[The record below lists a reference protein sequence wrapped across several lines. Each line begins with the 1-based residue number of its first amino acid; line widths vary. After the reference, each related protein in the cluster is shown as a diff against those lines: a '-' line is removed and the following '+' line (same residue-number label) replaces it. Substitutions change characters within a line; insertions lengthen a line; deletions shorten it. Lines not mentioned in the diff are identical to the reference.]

1 MSTLFT
7 YNIIKTKSE
16 NGENMKEKKKRKKER
31 KITKKKGKIIG
42 ISIIIILLILI
53 LITILIT
60 LYTKEEVKRIKE
72 NYNQYIKIKKNTNIY
87 DRNNK
92 IIGKIYK
99 NTELELTKLNK
110 ITTKNKNFQV
120 KDSNYYIYYKDT
132 KKIKNISKDE
142 INKNYIVLNKNI
154 KTNKKITLYKN
165 NKKVI
170 TINNGINLPIQY
182 IDNDIYYVYY
192 LNKILEVKK
201 ADKIKEINYK
211 NTKENST
218 NNISILLYD
227 TINNTCTNNENCT
240 SIEAIKNQINKL
252 LENGYYTITIKEY
265 ENYIK
270 SNLNLK
276 DKAIL
281 ILTNNETDITKNI
294 SKELNVNIET
304 TSNNNFVKENE
315 KAVAST
321 YQIKSYSTIENILKM
336 ANGEKVIE
344 TPPKKQTNY
353 VQGVPV
359 LNYHFFY
366 DPTLN
371 EECYEGI
378 CLTTQKFREH
388 LEYLKNNNFKVLT
401 MNEFVKW
408 IYGEIDI
415 PEKSVLITIDDGA
428 KGTGAHNGNKLIPL
442 LEEYKMHA
450 TLFLIA
456 GWWDISNYQS
466 KYLEVQ
472 SHTYDMHKYGDCGK
486 GQLVCANYEEAK
498 IDLQKS
504 LDIIGNNTSFCYP
517 FYSYDNEA
525 IHAIKDLGFK
535 VAFAG
540 GNKNAT
546 RNSNKYLIPRYP
558 IHSNITMDRFKEIV
572 N

>member
-1 MSTLFT
+1 MVR
-7 YNIIKTKSE
+7 K
-16 NGENMKEKKKRKKER
+16 MKKKSKKEN
-31 KITKKKGKIIG
+31 KQKTTKKKGKIIG
-42 ISIIIILLILI
+42 VSIVVILLILI
-53 LITILIT
+53 IITTLLV
-60 LYTKEEVKRIKE
+60 LYTKKEIK
-72 NYNQYIKIKKNTNIY
+72 NIKTIYNQYITIKKDTNIY
-87 DRNNK
+87 DKNNK
-92 IIGKIYK
+92 VLGKIYK
-99 NTELELTKLNK
+99 NTELELVKLNK
-110 ITTKNKNFQV
+110 ITTKNKNFQI
-120 KDSNYYIYYKDT
+120 KDTNYYIYYKDI
-132 KKIKNISKDE
+132 KKIKNINNDKQ
-142 INKNYIVLNKNI
+142 NNNYIVLNKNI

-170 TINNGINLPIQY
+170 TLNNGINLPIQY
-182 IDNDIYYVYY
+182 ISNNNYYVYY
-192 LNKILEVKK
+192 FNKLLEVKK
-201 ADKIKEINYK
+201 SNKIKEINHE

-218 NNISILLYD
+218 NQISILLYD

-240 SIEAIKNQINKL
+240 TTETFKNQINKL
-252 LENGYYTITIKEY
+252 LENNYYTITNEEY
-265 ENYIK
+265 ENYLNN
-270 SNLNLK
+270 NLRLK

-281 ILTNNETDITKNI
+281 ILTNNESDTTKNI
-294 SKELNVNIET
+294 SKELNINIET
-304 TSNNNFVKENE
+304 PSKSDLVKTNE
-315 KAVAST
+315 KTVSNT

-336 ANGEKVIE
+336 ANGEKVVE
-344 TPPKKQTNY
+344 TPPKKQTNS

-366 DPTLN
+366 DPTLG

-388 LEYLKNNNFKVLT
+388 LEYLKNNNFKILT

-486 GQLVCANYEEAK
+486 GQLVCANYENAK
-498 IDLQKS
+498 QDLQKS

-525 IHAIKDLGFK
+525 IQAIKDLGFK

-540 GNKNAT
+540 GNRDAT

>member
-1 MSTLFT
+1 M
-7 YNIIKTKSE
+7 
-16 NGENMKEKKKRKKER
+16 KKKSKKEN
-31 KITKKKGKIIG
+31 KQKTTKKKGKIIG
-42 ISIIIILLILI
+42 VSIVVILLILI
-53 LITILIT
+53 IITTLLV
-60 LYTKEEVKRIKE
+60 LYTKKEIK
-72 NYNQYIKIKKNTNIY
+72 NIKTSYNQYIKIKKDTNIY
-87 DRNNK
+87 DKNNK
-92 IIGKIYK
+92 VLGKIYN
-99 NTELELTKLNK
+99 NTELELVKLNK
-110 ITTKNKNFQV
+110 ITTKNKNFQI
-120 KDSNYYIYYKDT
+120 KDTNYYIYYKDT
-132 KKIKNISKDE
+132 KKIKNINNDKQ
-142 INKNYIVLNKNI
+142 NNNYIVLNKNI
-154 KTNKKITLYKN
+154 KTNKKVTLYKN

-170 TINNGINLPIQY
+170 TLNNGINLPIQY
-182 IDNDIYYVYY
+182 ISNNNYYVYY
-192 LNKILEVKK
+192 FNKLLEVKK
-201 ADKIKEINYK
+201 SNKIKEINHE

-218 NNISILLYD
+218 NQISILLYD

-240 SIEAIKNQINKL
+240 TTETFKNQINKL
-252 LENGYYTITIKEY
+252 LENNYYTITNEEY
-265 ENYIK
+265 ENYLNN
-270 SNLNLK
+270 NLRLK

-281 ILTNNETDITKNI
+281 ILTNNESDTTKNI
-294 SKELNVNIET
+294 SKELNINIET
-304 TSNNNFVKENE
+304 PSKSDLVKTNE
-315 KAVAST
+315 KTVSNT

-336 ANGEKVIE
+336 ANGEKVVE

-366 DPTLN
+366 DPTLG

-388 LEYLKNNNFKVLT
+388 LEYLKNNNFKILT

-456 GWWDISNYQS
+456 GWWNISNYQS

-486 GQLVCANYEEAK
+486 GQLVCANYENAK
-498 IDLQKS
+498 QDLQKS

-525 IHAIKDLGFK
+525 IQAIKDLGFK

-540 GNKNAT
+540 GNRDAT

>member
-1 MSTLFT
+1 M
-7 YNIIKTKSE
+7 
-16 NGENMKEKKKRKKER
+16 KKKIKKEI
-31 KITKKKGKIIG
+31 KQKTTKKKGKIIG
-42 ISIIIILLILI
+42 VSIIVILLILI
-53 LITILIT
+53 IITTLLV
-60 LYTKEEVKRIKE
+60 LYTKKEIK
-72 NYNQYIKIKKNTNIY
+72 NIKTSYNQYIKIKKDTNIY
-87 DRNNK
+87 DKNNK
-92 IIGKIYK
+92 VLGKIYK
-99 NTELELTKLNK
+99 NTELELVKLNK
-110 ITTKNKNFQV
+110 ITTKNKNFQ
-120 KDSNYYIYYKDT
+120 IKDT
-132 KKIKNISKDE
+132 KKIKNINNDKQ
-142 INKNYIVLNKNI
+142 NNNYIVLNKNI
-154 KTNKKITLYKN
+154 KTSKKVTLYKN

-170 TINNGINLPIQY
+170 TLNNGINLPIQY
-182 IDNDIYYVYY
+182 ISNNNYYVYY
-192 LNKILEVKK
+192 LNKLLEVKK
-201 ADKIKEINYK
+201 SNKIKKINHE

-218 NNISILLYD
+218 NQISILLYD

-240 SIEAIKNQINKL
+240 TTETFKNQINKL
-252 LENGYYTITIKEY
+252 LENNYYTITNEEY
-265 ENYIK
+265 ENYLNN
-270 SNLNLK
+270 NLRLK

-281 ILTNNETDITKNI
+281 ILTNNESDTTKNI
-294 SKELNVNIET
+294 SKELNINIET
-304 TSNNNFVKENE
+304 PSKNDLVKTNE
-315 KAVAST
+315 KTISST

-336 ANGEKVIE
+336 ANGEKVVE

-366 DPTLN
+366 DPTLG

-486 GQLVCANYEEAK
+486 GQLVCANYESAK
-498 IDLQKS
+498 QDLQKS

-525 IHAIKDLGFK
+525 IQAIKDLGFK

-540 GNKNAT
+540 GNRDAT

>member
-1 MSTLFT
+1 M
-7 YNIIKTKSE
+7 
-16 NGENMKEKKKRKKER
+16 KKKNKKEN
-31 KITKKKGKIIG
+31 KKKTTKKKGKIIG
-42 ISIIIILLILI
+42 VSIVVILLILI
-53 LITILIT
+53 IITTLLV
-60 LYTKEEVKRIKE
+60 LYTKKEVKNIKT
-72 NYNQYIKIKKNTNIY
+72 NYNQYIKIKKDTNIY
-87 DRNNK
+87 DKNNK
-92 IIGKIYK
+92 VLGKIYK
-99 NTELELTKLNK
+99 NTELELVKLNK

-120 KDSNYYIYYKDT
+120 KDTNYYIYYKDT
-132 KKIKNISKDE
+132 KKIKNINKDKK
-142 INKNYIVLNKNI
+142 NNNYIVLNKNI
-154 KTNKKITLYKN
+154 KTNKKVTLYKN

-170 TINNGINLPIQY
+170 TLNDGINLPIQY
-182 IDNDIYYVYY
+182 ISNNTYYVYY
-192 LNKILEVKK
+192 LNKLLEVKK
-201 ADKIKEINYK
+201 SNKIKEINHE

-218 NNISILLYD
+218 NQISILLYD

-240 SIEAIKNQINKL
+240 TTETFKNQINKL
-252 LENGYYTITIKEY
+252 LENNYYTITNEEY
-265 ENYIK
+265 ENYLNN
-270 SNLNLK
+270 NLRLK
-276 DKAIL
+276 NKALL
-281 ILTNNETDITKNI
+281 ILTNNESDTTKNI
-294 SKELNVNIET
+294 SKELNINIET
-304 TSNNNFVKENE
+304 PSKSDLVKANE
-315 KAVAST
+315 KTVSNT

-336 ANGEKVIE
+336 ANGEKVVE

-366 DPTLN
+366 DPTLG

-486 GQLVCANYEEAK
+486 GQLVCANYENAK
-498 IDLQKS
+498 QDLQKS

-525 IHAIKDLGFK
+525 IQAIKDLGFK

-540 GNKNAT
+540 GNRDAT

>member
-1 MSTLFT
+1 M
-7 YNIIKTKSE
+7 
-16 NGENMKEKKKRKKER
+16 KKKNKKEN
-31 KITKKKGKIIG
+31 KKKTTKKKGKIIG
-42 ISIIIILLILI
+42 VSIVVILLILI
-53 LITILIT
+53 IITTLLV
-60 LYTKEEVKRIKE
+60 LYTKKEVKNIKTS
-72 NYNQYIKIKKNTNIY
+72 YNQYIKIKKDTNIY
-87 DRNNK
+87 DKNNK
-92 IIGKIYK
+92 VLGKIYK
-99 NTELELTKLNK
+99 NTELELVKLNK

-120 KDSNYYIYYKDT
+120 KDTNYYIYYKDT
-132 KKIKNISKDE
+132 KKIKNINKDKK
-142 INKNYIVLNKNI
+142 NNNYIVLNKNI
-154 KTNKKITLYKN
+154 KTNKKVTLYKN

-170 TINNGINLPIQY
+170 TLNNGINLPIQY
-182 IDNDIYYVYY
+182 ISNNTYYVYY
-192 LNKILEVKK
+192 LNKLLEIKK
-201 ADKIKEINYK
+201 SNKIKEINHE

-218 NNISILLYD
+218 NQISILLYD

-240 SIEAIKNQINKL
+240 TTETFKNQINKL
-252 LENGYYTITIKEY
+252 LENNYYTITNEEY
-265 ENYIK
+265 ENYLNN
-270 SNLNLK
+270 NLRLK
-276 DKAIL
+276 NKALL
-281 ILTNNETDITKNI
+281 ILTNNESDTTKNI
-294 SKELNVNIET
+294 SKELNINIET
-304 TSNNNFVKENE
+304 PSKSDLVKANE
-315 KAVAST
+315 KTVSNT

-336 ANGEKVIE
+336 ANGEKVVE

-366 DPTLN
+366 DPTLG

-486 GQLVCANYEEAK
+486 GQLVCANYENAK
-498 IDLQKS
+498 QDLQKS

-525 IHAIKDLGFK
+525 IQAIKDLGFK

-540 GNKNAT
+540 GNRDAT

>member
-1 MSTLFT
+1 M
-7 YNIIKTKSE
+7 
-16 NGENMKEKKKRKKER
+16 KKKSKKEN
-31 KITKKKGKIIG
+31 KQKTTKKKGKIIG
-42 ISIIIILLILI
+42 VSIVVILLILI
-53 LITILIT
+53 IITTLLV
-60 LYTKEEVKRIKE
+60 LYTKKEIK
-72 NYNQYIKIKKNTNIY
+72 NIKTSYNQYITIKKDTNIY
-87 DRNNK
+87 DKNNK
-92 IIGKIYK
+92 VLGKIYK
-99 NTELELTKLNK
+99 NTELELVKLNK
-110 ITTKNKNFQV
+110 ITTKNKNFQI
-120 KDSNYYIYYKDT
+120 KDTNYYIYYKDT
-132 KKIKNISKDE
+132 KKIKNINKDKK
-142 INKNYIVLNKNI
+142 NNNYIVLNKNI
-154 KTNKKITLYKN
+154 KTNKKVTLYKN

-170 TINNGINLPIQY
+170 TLNNGINLPIQY
-182 IDNDIYYVYY
+182 ISNNNYYVYY
-192 LNKILEVKK
+192 FNKLLEVKK
-201 ADKIKEINYK
+201 SNKIKEINHE

-218 NNISILLYD
+218 NQISILLYD

-240 SIEAIKNQINKL
+240 TTETFKNQINKL
-252 LENGYYTITIKEY
+252 LENNYYTITNEEY
-265 ENYIK
+265 ENYLNN
-270 SNLNLK
+270 NLRLK

-281 ILTNNETDITKNI
+281 ILTNNESDTTKNI
-294 SKELNVNIET
+294 SKELNINIET
-304 TSNNNFVKENE
+304 PSKSDLVKTNE
-315 KAVAST
+315 KTVSNT

-336 ANGEKVIE
+336 ANGEKVVE

-366 DPTLN
+366 DPTLG

-388 LEYLKNNNFKVLT
+388 LEYLKNNNFKILT

-486 GQLVCANYEEAK
+486 GQLVCANYESAK
-498 IDLQKS
+498 QDLQKS

-525 IHAIKDLGFK
+525 IQAIKDLGFK

-540 GNKNAT
+540 GNRDAT

>member
-1 MSTLFT
+1 M
-7 YNIIKTKSE
+7 
-16 NGENMKEKKKRKKER
+16 KKKSKKEN
-31 KITKKKGKIIG
+31 KQKTTKKKGKIIG
-42 ISIIIILLILI
+42 VSIVVILLILI
-53 LITILIT
+53 IITTLLV
-60 LYTKEEVKRIKE
+60 LYTKKEIK
-72 NYNQYIKIKKNTNIY
+72 NIKTSYNQYITIKKDTNIY
-87 DRNNK
+87 DKNNK
-92 IIGKIYK
+92 VLGKIYK
-99 NTELELTKLNK
+99 NTELELVKLNK
-110 ITTKNKNFQV
+110 ITTKNKNFQI
-120 KDSNYYIYYKDT
+120 KDTNYYIYYKDI
-132 KKIKNISKDE
+132 KKIKNINNDKQ
-142 INKNYIVLNKNI
+142 NNNYIVLNKNI

-170 TINNGINLPIQY
+170 TLNNGINLPIQY
-182 IDNDIYYVYY
+182 ISNNNYYVYY
-192 LNKILEVKK
+192 FNKLLEVKK
-201 ADKIKEINYK
+201 SNKIKEINHK

-218 NNISILLYD
+218 NQISILLYD

-240 SIEAIKNQINKL
+240 TTETFKNQINKL
-252 LENGYYTITIKEY
+252 LENNYYTITNEEY
-265 ENYIK
+265 ENYLNN
-270 SNLNLK
+270 NLRLK

-281 ILTNNETDITKNI
+281 ILTNNESDTTKNI
-294 SKELNVNIET
+294 SKELNINIET
-304 TSNNNFVKENE
+304 PSKSDLVKTNE
-315 KAVAST
+315 KTVSNT

-336 ANGEKVIE
+336 ANGEKVVE

-366 DPTLN
+366 DPTLG

-388 LEYLKNNNFKVLT
+388 LEYLKNNNFKILT

-486 GQLVCANYEEAK
+486 GQLVCANYESAK
-498 IDLQKS
+498 QDLQKS

-525 IHAIKDLGFK
+525 IQAIKDLGFK

-540 GNKNAT
+540 GNRDAT

>member
-1 MSTLFT
+1 M
-7 YNIIKTKSE
+7 
-16 NGENMKEKKKRKKER
+16 KKKNKKEN
-31 KITKKKGKIIG
+31 KKKTTKKKGKIIG
-42 ISIIIILLILI
+42 VSIVVILLILI
-53 LITILIT
+53 IITTLLV
-60 LYTKEEVKRIKE
+60 LYTKKEVKNIKTS
-72 NYNQYIKIKKNTNIY
+72 YNQYIKIKKDTNIY
-87 DRNNK
+87 DKNNK
-92 IIGKIYK
+92 VLGKIYK
-99 NTELELTKLNK
+99 NTELELVKLNK

-120 KDSNYYIYYKDT
+120 KDTNYYIYYKDT
-132 KKIKNISKDE
+132 KKRKNINKDKQ
-142 INKNYIVLNKNI
+142 NNNYIVLNKNI
-154 KTNKKITLYKN
+154 KTNKKVTLYKN

-170 TINNGINLPIQY
+170 TLNDGINLPIQY
-182 IDNDIYYVYY
+182 VSNNTYYVYY
-192 LNKILEVKK
+192 LNKLLEVKK
-201 ADKIKEINYK
+201 SNKIKEINHE

-218 NNISILLYD
+218 NQISILLYD

-240 SIEAIKNQINKL
+240 TTETFKNQINKL
-252 LENGYYTITIKEY
+252 LENNYYTITNEEY
-265 ENYIK
+265 ENYLNN
-270 SNLNLK
+270 NLRLK
-276 DKAIL
+276 NKALL
-281 ILTNNETDITKNI
+281 ILTNNESDTTKNI
-294 SKELNVNIET
+294 SKELNINIET
-304 TSNNNFVKENE
+304 PSKSDLVKTNE
-315 KAVAST
+315 KTVSNT

-336 ANGEKVIE
+336 ANGEKVVE

-366 DPTLN
+366 DPTLG

-486 GQLVCANYEEAK
+486 GQLVCANYENAK
-498 IDLQKS
+498 QDLQKS

-525 IHAIKDLGFK
+525 IQAIKDLGFK

-540 GNKNAT
+540 GNRDAT

>member
-1 MSTLFT
+1 M
-7 YNIIKTKSE
+7 
-16 NGENMKEKKKRKKER
+16 KKKSKKEN
-31 KITKKKGKIIG
+31 KQKTTKKKGKIIG
-42 ISIIIILLILI
+42 VSIIVILLILI
-53 LITILIT
+53 IITTLLV
-60 LYTKEEVKRIKE
+60 LYTKKEIK
-72 NYNQYIKIKKNTNIY
+72 NIKTSYNQYIKIKKDTNIY
-87 DRNNK
+87 DKNNK
-92 IIGKIYK
+92 VLGKIYK
-99 NTELELTKLNK
+99 NTELELVKLNK

-120 KDSNYYIYYKDT
+120 KDTNYYIYYKDT
-132 KKIKNISKDE
+132 KKIKNINKDKK
-142 INKNYIVLNKNI
+142 NNNYIVLNKNI
-154 KTNKKITLYKN
+154 KTNKKVTLYKN

-170 TINNGINLPIQY
+170 TLNNGINLPIQY
-182 IDNDIYYVYY
+182 ISNNNYYVYY
-192 LNKILEVKK
+192 LNKLLEVKK
-201 ADKIKEINYK
+201 SNKIKEINHE
-211 NTKENST
+211 NIKENST
-218 NNISILLYD
+218 NQISILLYD

-240 SIEAIKNQINKL
+240 TTETFKNQINKL
-252 LENGYYTITIKEY
+252 LENNYYTITSEEY
-265 ENYIK
+265 ENYLNN
-270 SNLNLK
+270 NLRLK

-281 ILTNNETDITKNI
+281 ILTNNESDTTKNI
-294 SKELNVNIET
+294 SKELNINIET
-304 TSNNNFVKENE
+304 PSKNDLVKTNE
-315 KAVAST
+315 KTVSNT

-336 ANGEKVIE
+336 ANGEKIVE

-366 DPTLN
+366 DPTLG

-388 LEYLKNNNFKVLT
+388 LEYLKNNNFKILT

-486 GQLVCANYEEAK
+486 GQLVCANYENAK
-498 IDLQKS
+498 QDLQKS

-525 IHAIKDLGFK
+525 IQAIKDLGFK

-540 GNKNAT
+540 GNRDAT

>member
-1 MSTLFT
+1 M
-7 YNIIKTKSE
+7 
-16 NGENMKEKKKRKKER
+16 KKKIKKEI
-31 KITKKKGKIIG
+31 KQKTTKKKEKIIG
-42 ISIIIILLILI
+42 VSIIVILLILI
-53 LITILIT
+53 IITTLLV
-60 LYTKEEVKRIKE
+60 LYTKKEIK
-72 NYNQYIKIKKNTNIY
+72 NIKTSYNQYITIKKDTNIY
-87 DRNNK
+87 DKNNK
-92 IIGKIYK
+92 VLGKIYK
-99 NTELELTKLNK
+99 NTELELVKLNK
-110 ITTKNKNFQV
+110 ITTKNKNFQI
-120 KDSNYYIYYKDT
+120 KDTNYYIYYKDI
-132 KKIKNISKDE
+132 KKIKNINNDKQ
-142 INKNYIVLNKNI
+142 NNNYIVLNKNI

-170 TINNGINLPIQY
+170 TLNNGINLPIQY
-182 IDNDIYYVYY
+182 ISNNNYYVYY
-192 LNKILEVKK
+192 FNKLLEVKK
-201 ADKIKEINYK
+201 SNKIKEINHE

-218 NNISILLYD
+218 NQISILLYD

-240 SIEAIKNQINKL
+240 TTETFKNQINKL
-252 LENGYYTITIKEY
+252 LENNYYTITNEEY
-265 ENYIK
+265 ENYLNN
-270 SNLNLK
+270 NLRLK

-281 ILTNNETDITKNI
+281 ILTNNESDTTKNI
-294 SKELNVNIET
+294 SKELNINIET
-304 TSNNNFVKENE
+304 PSKNDLVKTNE
-315 KAVAST
+315 KTVSNT

-336 ANGEKVIE
+336 ANGEKVVE

-366 DPTLN
+366 DPTLG

-388 LEYLKNNNFKVLT
+388 LEYLKNNNFKILT

-486 GQLVCANYEEAK
+486 GQLVCANYENAK
-498 IDLQKS
+498 QDLQKS

-525 IHAIKDLGFK
+525 IQAIKDLGFK

-540 GNKNAT
+540 GNRDAT

>member
-1 MSTLFT
+1 M
-7 YNIIKTKSE
+7 
-16 NGENMKEKKKRKKER
+16 KKKNKKEN
-31 KITKKKGKIIG
+31 KKKTTKKKGKIIG
-42 ISIIIILLILI
+42 VSIVVILLILI
-53 LITILIT
+53 IITTLLV
-60 LYTKEEVKRIKE
+60 LYTKKEVKNIKTS
-72 NYNQYIKIKKNTNIY
+72 YNQYIKIKKDTNIY
-87 DRNNK
+87 DKNNK
-92 IIGKIYK
+92 VLGKIYK
-99 NTELELTKLNK
+99 NTELELVKLNK

-120 KDSNYYIYYKDT
+120 KDTNYYIYYKDT
-132 KKIKNISKDE
+132 KKIKNINKDKK
-142 INKNYIVLNKNI
+142 NNNYIVLNKNI
-154 KTNKKITLYKN
+154 KTNKKVTLYKN

-170 TINNGINLPIQY
+170 TLNDGINLPIQY
-182 IDNDIYYVYY
+182 VSNNTYYVYY
-192 LNKILEVKK
+192 LNKLLEVKK
-201 ADKIKEINYK
+201 SNKIKEINHE

-218 NNISILLYD
+218 NQISILLYD

-240 SIEAIKNQINKL
+240 TTETFKNQINKL
-252 LENGYYTITIKEY
+252 LENNYYTITNEEY
-265 ENYIK
+265 ENYLNN
-270 SNLNLK
+270 NLRLK
-276 DKAIL
+276 NKALL
-281 ILTNNETDITKNI
+281 ILTNNESDTTKNI
-294 SKELNVNIET
+294 SKELNINIET
-304 TSNNNFVKENE
+304 PSKSDLVKANE
-315 KAVAST
+315 KTVSNT

-336 ANGEKVIE
+336 ANGEKVVE

-366 DPTLN
+366 DPTLG

-486 GQLVCANYEEAK
+486 GQLVCANYENAK
-498 IDLQKS
+498 QDLQKS

-525 IHAIKDLGFK
+525 IQAIKDLGFK

-540 GNKNAT
+540 GNRDAT

>member
-1 MSTLFT
+1 M
-7 YNIIKTKSE
+7 
-16 NGENMKEKKKRKKER
+16 KKKIKKEI
-31 KITKKKGKIIG
+31 KQKTTKKKEKIIG
-42 ISIIIILLILI
+42 VSIIVILLILI
-53 LITILIT
+53 IITTLLV
-60 LYTKEEVKRIKE
+60 LYTKKEIK
-72 NYNQYIKIKKNTNIY
+72 NIKTSYNQYITIKKDTNIY
-87 DRNNK
+87 DKNNK
-92 IIGKIYK
+92 VLGKIYN
-99 NTELELTKLNK
+99 NTELELVKLNK

-120 KDSNYYIYYKDT
+120 KDTNYYIYYKDT
-132 KKIKNISKDE
+132 KKIKNINKDKK
-142 INKNYIVLNKNI
+142 NNNYIVLNKNI
-154 KTNKKITLYKN
+154 KTNKKVTLYKN

-170 TINNGINLPIQY
+170 TLNNGINLPIQY
-182 IDNDIYYVYY
+182 ISNNNYYVYY
-192 LNKILEVKK
+192 FNKLLEVKK
-201 ADKIKEINYK
+201 SNKIKEINHE

-218 NNISILLYD
+218 NQISILLYD

-240 SIEAIKNQINKL
+240 TTETFKNQINKL
-252 LENGYYTITIKEY
+252 LENNYYTITNEEY
-265 ENYIK
+265 ENYLNN
-270 SNLNLK
+270 NLRLK

-281 ILTNNETDITKNI
+281 ILTNNESDTTKNI
-294 SKELNVNIET
+294 SKELNINIET
-304 TSNNNFVKENE
+304 PSKNDLVKTNE
-315 KAVAST
+315 KTVSNT

-336 ANGEKVIE
+336 ANGEKVVE

-366 DPTLN
+366 DPTLG

-486 GQLVCANYEEAK
+486 GQLVCANYENAK
-498 IDLQKS
+498 QDLQKS

-525 IHAIKDLGFK
+525 IQAIKDLGFK

-540 GNKNAT
+540 GNRDAT

>member
-1 MSTLFT
+1 M
-7 YNIIKTKSE
+7 
-16 NGENMKEKKKRKKER
+16 KKKNKKEN
-31 KITKKKGKIIG
+31 KKKTTKKKGKIIG
-42 ISIIIILLILI
+42 VSIVVILLILI
-53 LITILIT
+53 IITTLLV
-60 LYTKEEVKRIKE
+60 LYTKKEVKNIKTS
-72 NYNQYIKIKKNTNIY
+72 YNQYITIKKDTNIY
-87 DRNNK
+87 DKNNK
-92 IIGKIYK
+92 VLGKIYK
-99 NTELELTKLNK
+99 NTELELVKLNK
-110 ITTKNKNFQV
+110 ITTKNKNFQI
-120 KDSNYYIYYKDT
+120 KDTNYYIYYKDT
-132 KKIKNISKDE
+132 KKIKNINKDKQ
-142 INKNYIVLNKNI
+142 NNNYIVLNKNI
-154 KTNKKITLYKN
+154 KTNKKVTLYKN
-165 NKKVI
+165 NKKII
-170 TINNGINLPIQY
+170 TLNNGINLPIQY
-182 IDNDIYYVYY
+182 ISNNTYYIYY
-192 LNKILEVKK
+192 LNKLLEIKK
-201 ADKIKEINYK
+201 SNKIKEINHE

-218 NNISILLYD
+218 NQISILLYD

-240 SIEAIKNQINKL
+240 TTETFKNQINKL
-252 LENGYYTITIKEY
+252 LENNYYTITNEEY
-265 ENYIK
+265 ENYLNN
-270 SNLNLK
+270 NLRLK
-276 DKAIL
+276 NKALL
-281 ILTNNETDITKNI
+281 ILTNNESDTTKNI
-294 SKELNVNIET
+294 SKELNINIET
-304 TSNNNFVKENE
+304 PSKSDLVKTNE
-315 KAVAST
+315 KTVSNT

-336 ANGEKVIE
+336 ANGEKVVE

-366 DPTLN
+366 DPTLG

-486 GQLVCANYEEAK
+486 GQLVCANYENAK
-498 IDLQKS
+498 QDLQKS

-525 IHAIKDLGFK
+525 IQAIKDLGFK

-540 GNKNAT
+540 GNRDAT

>member
-1 MSTLFT
+1 M
-7 YNIIKTKSE
+7 
-16 NGENMKEKKKRKKER
+16 KKKNKKEN
-31 KITKKKGKIIG
+31 KKKTTKKKGKIIG
-42 ISIIIILLILI
+42 VSIVVILLILI
-53 LITILIT
+53 IITTLLV
-60 LYTKEEVKRIKE
+60 LYTKKEVKNIKTS
-72 NYNQYIKIKKNTNIY
+72 YNQYIKIKKDTNIY
-87 DRNNK
+87 DKNNK
-92 IIGKIYK
+92 VLGKIYK
-99 NTELELTKLNK
+99 NTELELVKLNK

-120 KDSNYYIYYKDT
+120 KDTNYYIYYKDT
-132 KKIKNISKDE
+132 KKIKNINKDKQ
-142 INKNYIVLNKNI
+142 NNNYIVLNKNI
-154 KTNKKITLYKN
+154 KTNKKVTLYKN

-170 TINNGINLPIQY
+170 TLNNGINLPIQY
-182 IDNDIYYVYY
+182 ISNNTYYIYY
-192 LNKILEVKK
+192 LNKLLEIKK
-201 ADKIKEINYK
+201 SNKIKEINHE

-218 NNISILLYD
+218 NQISILLYD

-240 SIEAIKNQINKL
+240 TTETFKNQINKL
-252 LENGYYTITIKEY
+252 LENNYYTITNEEY
-265 ENYIK
+265 ENYLNN
-270 SNLNLK
+270 NLRLK
-276 DKAIL
+276 NKALL
-281 ILTNNETDITKNI
+281 ILTNNESDTTKNI
-294 SKELNVNIET
+294 SKELNINIET
-304 TSNNNFVKENE
+304 PSKSDLVKTNE
-315 KAVAST
+315 KTVSNT

-336 ANGEKVIE
+336 ANGEKVVE

-366 DPTLN
+366 DPTLG

-388 LEYLKNNNFKVLT
+388 LEYLKNNDFKVLT

-486 GQLVCANYEEAK
+486 GQLVCANYENAK
-498 IDLQKS
+498 QDLQKS

-525 IHAIKDLGFK
+525 IQAIKDLGFK

-540 GNKNAT
+540 GNRDAT

>member
-1 MSTLFT
+1 M
-7 YNIIKTKSE
+7 
-16 NGENMKEKKKRKKER
+16 EKKSKKEN
-31 KITKKKGKIIG
+31 KQKTTKKKGKIIG
-42 ISIIIILLILI
+42 VSIVVVLLILI
-53 LITILIT
+53 IITTLLV
-60 LYTKEEVKRIKE
+60 LYTKKEVKNIKTS
-72 NYNQYIKIKKNTNIY
+72 YNQYIKIKKDTNIY
-87 DRNNK
+87 DKNNK
-92 IIGKIYK
+92 VLGKIYK
-99 NTELELTKLNK
+99 NTELEIVKLNK

-120 KDSNYYIYYKDT
+120 KDTNYYIYYKDT
-132 KKIKNISKDE
+132 KKIKNINKDK
-142 INKNYIVLNKNI
+142 NNNNYIVLNKNI
-154 KTNKKITLYKN
+154 KTNKKVTLYKN

-170 TINNGINLPIQY
+170 TLNNGINLPIQY
-182 IDNDIYYVYY
+182 ISNNTYYIYY
-192 LNKILEVKK
+192 LNKLLEIKK
-201 ADKIKEINYK
+201 SNNIKEIDHE

-218 NNISILLYD
+218 NQISILLYD
-227 TINNTCTNNENCT
+227 TINNTCTNNESCT
-240 SIEAIKNQINKL
+240 TTETFKNQINKL
-252 LENGYYTITIKEY
+252 LENNYYTITNEEY
-265 ENYIK
+265 ENYLNN
-270 SNLNLK
+270 NLRLK
-276 DKAIL
+276 NKALL
-281 ILTNNETDITKNI
+281 ILTNNETEIVQNI
-294 SKELNVNIET
+294 AKELNINIET
-304 TSNNNFVKENE
+304 PSKSDLVKTNE
-315 KAVAST
+315 KTVSNT

-336 ANGEKVIE
+336 ANGEKVVE

-366 DPTLN
+366 DPTLG

-415 PEKSVLITIDDGA
+415 PEKSVLITVDDGA

-486 GQLVCANYEEAK
+486 GQLVCANYESAK
-498 IDLQKS
+498 QDLQKS

-525 IHAIKDLGFK
+525 IQAIKDLGFK

-540 GNKNAT
+540 GNRDAT

>member
-1 MSTLFT
+1 M
-7 YNIIKTKSE
+7 
-16 NGENMKEKKKRKKER
+16 KKKSKKVN
-31 KITKKKGKIIG
+31 KQKTTKKKGKIIG
-42 ISIIIILLILI
+42 VSIVVILLILI
-53 LITILIT
+53 IITTLLV
-60 LYTKEEVKRIKE
+60 LYTKKEVKNIKTS
-72 NYNQYIKIKKNTNIY
+72 YNQYITIKKGTNIY
-87 DRNNK
+87 DKNNK
-92 IIGKIYK
+92 VLGKIYK
-99 NTELELTKLNK
+99 NTELELVKLNK

-120 KDSNYYIYYKDT
+120 KDTNYYIYYKDT
-132 KKIKNISKDE
+132 KKIKNMNKDKQ
-142 INKNYIVLNKNI
+142 NNNYIVLNKNI
-154 KTNKKITLYKN
+154 KTNKKVTLYKN

-170 TINNGINLPIQY
+170 TLNNGINLPIQY
-182 IDNDIYYVYY
+182 ISNHTYYVYY
-192 LNKILEVKK
+192 LNKLLEVKK
-201 ADKIKEINYK
+201 SNKIKEINHE

-218 NNISILLYD
+218 NQISILLYD

-240 SIEAIKNQINKL
+240 TTETFKNQINKL
-252 LENGYYTITIKEY
+252 LENNYYTITNEEY
-265 ENYIK
+265 ENYLNN
-270 SNLNLK
+270 NLRLK
-276 DKAIL
+276 NKALL
-281 ILTNNETDITKNI
+281 ILTNNESDTTKNI
-294 SKELNVNIET
+294 SKELNINIET
-304 TSNNNFVKENE
+304 PSKSDLVKTNE
-315 KAVAST
+315 KTVSNT

-336 ANGEKVIE
+336 ANGEKVVE

-366 DPTLN
+366 DPTLG

-486 GQLVCANYEEAK
+486 GQLVCANYENAK
-498 IDLQKS
+498 QDLQKS

-525 IHAIKDLGFK
+525 IQAIKDLGFK

-540 GNKNAT
+540 GNRDAT

>member
-1 MSTLFT
+1 M
-7 YNIIKTKSE
+7 
-16 NGENMKEKKKRKKER
+16 KKKNKKEN
-31 KITKKKGKIIG
+31 KKKTTKKKGKIIG
-42 ISIIIILLILI
+42 VSIIVILLILI
-53 LITILIT
+53 IITTLLV
-60 LYTKEEVKRIKE
+60 LYTKKEVKNIKTS
-72 NYNQYIKIKKNTNIY
+72 YNQYIKIKKDTNIY
-87 DRNNK
+87 DKNNK
-92 IIGKIYK
+92 VLGKIYK
-99 NTELELTKLNK
+99 NTELELVKLNK

-120 KDSNYYIYYKDT
+120 KDTNYYIYYKDT
-132 KKIKNISKDE
+132 KKIKNINKDKQ
-142 INKNYIVLNKNI
+142 NNNYIILNKNI
-154 KTNKKITLYKN
+154 KTNKKVTLYKN

-170 TINNGINLPIQY
+170 TLNNGINLPIQY
-182 IDNDIYYVYY
+182 ISNNTYYVYY
-192 LNKILEVKK
+192 LNKLLEIKK
-201 ADKIKEINYK
+201 SNKIKEINHE

-218 NNISILLYD
+218 NQISILLYD

-240 SIEAIKNQINKL
+240 TTETFKNQINKL
-252 LENGYYTITIKEY
+252 LENNYYTITNEEY
-265 ENYIK
+265 ENYLNN
-270 SNLNLK
+270 NLRLK
-276 DKAIL
+276 NKALL
-281 ILTNNETDITKNI
+281 ILTNNESDTTKNI
-294 SKELNVNIET
+294 SKELNINIET
-304 TSNNNFVKENE
+304 PSKSDLVKTNE
-315 KAVAST
+315 KTVSNT

-336 ANGEKVIE
+336 ANGEKVVE

-366 DPTLN
+366 DPTLG

-401 MNEFVKW
+401 MNEFIKW

-486 GQLVCANYEEAK
+486 GQLVCANYENAK
-498 IDLQKS
+498 QDLQKS

-525 IHAIKDLGFK
+525 IQAIKDLGFK

-540 GNKNAT
+540 GNRDAT

>member
-1 MSTLFT
+1 M
-7 YNIIKTKSE
+7 
-16 NGENMKEKKKRKKER
+16 KKKSKKEN
-31 KITKKKGKIIG
+31 KQKTTKKKGKIIG
-42 ISIIIILLILI
+42 VSIVVILLILI
-53 LITILIT
+53 IITTLLV
-60 LYTKEEVKRIKE
+60 LYTKKEIK
-72 NYNQYIKIKKNTNIY
+72 NIKTSYNQYITIKKDTNIY
-87 DRNNK
+87 DKNNK
-92 IIGKIYK
+92 VLGKIYK
-99 NTELELTKLNK
+99 NTELELVKLNK
-110 ITTKNKNFQV
+110 ITTKNKNFQI
-120 KDSNYYIYYKDT
+120 KDTNYYIYYKDI
-132 KKIKNISKDE
+132 KKIKNINNDKQ
-142 INKNYIVLNKNI
+142 NNNYIVLNKNI

-170 TINNGINLPIQY
+170 TLNNGINLPIQY
-182 IDNDIYYVYY
+182 ISNNNYYVYY
-192 LNKILEVKK
+192 FNKLLEVKK
-201 ADKIKEINYK
+201 SNKIKEINHE

-218 NNISILLYD
+218 NQISILLYD

-240 SIEAIKNQINKL
+240 TTETFKNQINKL
-252 LENGYYTITIKEY
+252 LENNYYTITNEEY
-265 ENYIK
+265 ENYLNN
-270 SNLNLK
+270 NLRLK

-281 ILTNNETDITKNI
+281 ILTNNESDTTKNI
-294 SKELNVNIET
+294 SKELNINIET
-304 TSNNNFVKENE
+304 PSKSDLVKTNE
-315 KAVAST
+315 KTVSNT

-336 ANGEKVIE
+336 ANGEKVVE

-366 DPTLN
+366 DPTLG

-388 LEYLKNNNFKVLT
+388 LEYLKNNNFKILT

-486 GQLVCANYEEAK
+486 GQLVCANYESAK
-498 IDLQKS
+498 QDLQKS

-525 IHAIKDLGFK
+525 IQAIKDLGFK

-540 GNKNAT
+540 GNRDAT

>member
-1 MSTLFT
+1 M
-7 YNIIKTKSE
+7 
-16 NGENMKEKKKRKKER
+16 KKKKKKEN
-31 KITKKKGKIIG
+31 KQKVNKKKGKIIG
-42 ISIIIILLILI
+42 VSIVVILLILI
-53 LITILIT
+53 IITTLLV
-60 LYTKEEVKRIKE
+60 LYTKKEVKNIKTS
-72 NYNQYIKIKKNTNIY
+72 YNQYIKIKKDTNIY
-87 DRNNK
+87 DKNNK
-92 IIGKIYK
+92 VLGKIYK
-99 NTELELTKLNK
+99 NTELELVKLNK

-120 KDSNYYIYYKDT
+120 KDTNYYIYYKDT
-132 KKIKNISKDE
+132 KKIKNMNKDKQ
-142 INKNYIVLNKNI
+142 NNNYIVLNKNI
-154 KTNKKITLYKN
+154 KTNKKVTLYKN

-170 TINNGINLPIQY
+170 TLNNGINLPIQY
-182 IDNDIYYVYY
+182 ISNNTYYVYY
-192 LNKILEVKK
+192 LNKLLEVKK
-201 ADKIKEINYK
+201 SNKIKEINHE

-218 NNISILLYD
+218 NQISILLYD

-240 SIEAIKNQINKL
+240 TTETFKNQINKL
-252 LENGYYTITIKEY
+252 LENNYYTITNEEY
-265 ENYIK
+265 ENYLNN
-270 SNLNLK
+270 NLRLK
-276 DKAIL
+276 NKALL
-281 ILTNNETDITKNI
+281 ILTNNESDTTKNI
-294 SKELNVNIET
+294 SKELNINIET
-304 TSNNNFVKENE
+304 PSKSDLVKTNE
-315 KAVAST
+315 KTVSNT

-336 ANGEKVIE
+336 ANGEKVVE

-366 DPTLN
+366 DPTLG

-486 GQLVCANYEEAK
+486 GQLVCANYENAK
-498 IDLQKS
+498 QDLQKS

-525 IHAIKDLGFK
+525 IQAIKDLGFK

-540 GNKNAT
+540 GNRDAT

>member
-1 MSTLFT
+1 M
-7 YNIIKTKSE
+7 
-16 NGENMKEKKKRKKER
+16 KKKIKKEI
-31 KITKKKGKIIG
+31 KQKTTKKKGKIIG
-42 ISIIIILLILI
+42 VSIVVILLILI
-53 LITILIT
+53 IITTLLV
-60 LYTKEEVKRIKE
+60 LYTKKEVKNIKTS
-72 NYNQYIKIKKNTNIY
+72 YNQYIKIKKDTNIY
-87 DRNNK
+87 DKNNK
-92 IIGKIYK
+92 VLGKIYK
-99 NTELELTKLNK
+99 NTELELVKLNK
-110 ITTKNKNFQV
+110 ITTKNKNFQI
-120 KDSNYYIYYKDT
+120 KDTNYYIYYKDT
-132 KKIKNISKDE
+132 KKIKNINNDKQ
-142 INKNYIVLNKNI
+142 NNNYIVLNKNI
-154 KTNKKITLYKN
+154 KTSKKVTLYKN

-170 TINNGINLPIQY
+170 TLNNGINLPIQY
-182 IDNDIYYVYY
+182 ISNNNYYVYY
-192 LNKILEVKK
+192 LNKLLEVKK
-201 ADKIKEINYK
+201 SNKIKKINHE

-218 NNISILLYD
+218 NQISILLYD

-240 SIEAIKNQINKL
+240 TTETFKNQINKL
-252 LENGYYTITIKEY
+252 LENNYYTITNEEY
-265 ENYIK
+265 ENYLNN
-270 SNLNLK
+270 NLRLK

-281 ILTNNETDITKNI
+281 ILTNNESDTTKNI
-294 SKELNVNIET
+294 SKELNINIET
-304 TSNNNFVKENE
+304 PSKNDLVKTNE
-315 KAVAST
+315 KTISST

-336 ANGEKVIE
+336 ANGEKVVE

-366 DPTLN
+366 DPTLG

-486 GQLVCANYEEAK
+486 GQLVCANYESAK
-498 IDLQKS
+498 QDLQKS

-525 IHAIKDLGFK
+525 IQAIKDLGFK

-540 GNKNAT
+540 GNRDAT
-546 RNSNKYLIPRYP
+546 RNSNKYLISRYP

>member
-1 MSTLFT
+1 M
-7 YNIIKTKSE
+7 
-16 NGENMKEKKKRKKER
+16 EKKNKKEN
-31 KITKKKGKIIG
+31 KKKTTKKKGKIIG
-42 ISIIIILLILI
+42 VSIVVILLILI
-53 LITILIT
+53 IITTLLV
-60 LYTKEEVKRIKE
+60 LYTKKEVKNIKTS
-72 NYNQYIKIKKNTNIY
+72 YNQYIKIKKDTNIY
-87 DRNNK
+87 DKNNK
-92 IIGKIYK
+92 VLGKIYK
-99 NTELELTKLNK
+99 NTELELVKLNK

-120 KDSNYYIYYKDT
+120 KDTNYYIYYKDT
-132 KKIKNISKDE
+132 KKIKNINKDKQ
-142 INKNYIVLNKNI
+142 NNNYIVLNKNI
-154 KTNKKITLYKN
+154 KTNKKVTLYKN
-165 NKKVI
+165 NQKVI
-170 TINNGINLPIQY
+170 TLNNGINLPIQY
-182 IDNDIYYVYY
+182 ISNNTYYVYY
-192 LNKILEVKK
+192 LNKLLEVKK
-201 ADKIKEINYK
+201 SNKIKEINHE

-218 NNISILLYD
+218 NQISILLYD

-240 SIEAIKNQINKL
+240 TTETFKNQINKL
-252 LENGYYTITIKEY
+252 LENNYYTITNEEY
-265 ENYIK
+265 ENYLNN
-270 SNLNLK
+270 NLRLK
-276 DKAIL
+276 NKALL
-281 ILTNNETDITKNI
+281 ILTNNESDTTKNI
-294 SKELNVNIET
+294 SKELNINIET
-304 TSNNNFVKENE
+304 PSKSDLVKTNE
-315 KAVAST
+315 KTVSNT

-336 ANGEKVIE
+336 ANGEKVVE

-366 DPTLN
+366 DPTLG

-486 GQLVCANYEEAK
+486 GQLVCANYENAK
-498 IDLQKS
+498 QDLQKS

-525 IHAIKDLGFK
+525 IQAIKDLGFK

-540 GNKNAT
+540 GNRDAT

>member
-1 MSTLFT
+1 M
-7 YNIIKTKSE
+7 
-16 NGENMKEKKKRKKER
+16 EKKNKKENKK

-42 ISIIIILLILI
+42 VSIVVILLILI
-53 LITILIT
+53 IITTLLV
-60 LYTKEEVKRIKE
+60 LYTKKEVKNIKTS
-72 NYNQYIKIKKNTNIY
+72 YNQYIKIKKDTNIY
-87 DRNNK
+87 DKNNK
-92 IIGKIYK
+92 VLGKIYK
-99 NTELELTKLNK
+99 NTELELVKLNK

-120 KDSNYYIYYKDT
+120 KDTNYYIYYKDT
-132 KKIKNISKDE
+132 KKIKNINKDKK
-142 INKNYIVLNKNI
+142 NNNYIVLNKNI
-154 KTNKKITLYKN
+154 KTNKKVTLYKN

-170 TINNGINLPIQY
+170 TLNNGINLPIQY
-182 IDNDIYYVYY
+182 ISNNTYYVYY
-192 LNKILEVKK
+192 LNKLLEVKK
-201 ADKIKEINYK
+201 SNKIKEINHE

-218 NNISILLYD
+218 NQISILLYD

-240 SIEAIKNQINKL
+240 TTETFKNQINKL
-252 LENGYYTITIKEY
+252 LENNYYTITNEEY
-265 ENYIK
+265 ENYLNN
-270 SNLNLK
+270 NLRLK
-276 DKAIL
+276 NKALL
-281 ILTNNETDITKNI
+281 ILTNNESDTTKNI
-294 SKELNVNIET
+294 SKELNINIET
-304 TSNNNFVKENE
+304 PNKSDLVKANE
-315 KAVAST
+315 KTVSNT

-336 ANGEKVIE
+336 ANGEKVVE

-366 DPTLN
+366 DPTLG

-486 GQLVCANYEEAK
+486 GQLVCANYENAK
-498 IDLQKS
+498 QDLQKS

-525 IHAIKDLGFK
+525 IQAIKDLGFK

-540 GNKNAT
+540 GNRDAT

>member
-1 MSTLFT
+1 M
-7 YNIIKTKSE
+7 
-16 NGENMKEKKKRKKER
+16 KKKNKKEN
-31 KITKKKGKIIG
+31 KKKTTKKKGKIIG
-42 ISIIIILLILI
+42 VSIVVILLILI
-53 LITILIT
+53 IITTLLV
-60 LYTKEEVKRIKE
+60 LYTKKEVKNIKTS
-72 NYNQYIKIKKNTNIY
+72 YNQYIKIKKDTNIY
-87 DRNNK
+87 DKNNK
-92 IIGKIYK
+92 VLGKIYK
-99 NTELELTKLNK
+99 NTELELVKLNK

-120 KDSNYYIYYKDT
+120 KDTNYYIYYKAT
-132 KKIKNISKDE
+132 KKIKNINKDKQ
-142 INKNYIVLNKNI
+142 NNNYIVLNKNI
-154 KTNKKITLYKN
+154 KTNKKVTLYKN

-170 TINNGINLPIQY
+170 TLNNGINLPIQY
-182 IDNDIYYVYY
+182 ISNNTYYVYY
-192 LNKILEVKK
+192 LNKLLEVKK
-201 ADKIKEINYK
+201 SNKIKEINHE

-218 NNISILLYD
+218 NQISILLYD

-240 SIEAIKNQINKL
+240 TTETFKNQINKL
-252 LENGYYTITIKEY
+252 LENNYYTITNEEY
-265 ENYIK
+265 ENYLNN
-270 SNLNLK
+270 NLRLK
-276 DKAIL
+276 NKALL
-281 ILTNNETDITKNI
+281 ILTNNESDTTKNI
-294 SKELNVNIET
+294 SKELNINIET
-304 TSNNNFVKENE
+304 PSKSDLVKANE
-315 KAVAST
+315 KTVSNT

-336 ANGEKVIE
+336 ANGEKVVE

-366 DPTLN
+366 DPTLG

-486 GQLVCANYEEAK
+486 GQLVCANYENAK
-498 IDLQKS
+498 QDLQKS

-525 IHAIKDLGFK
+525 IQAIKDLGFK

-540 GNKNAT
+540 GNRDAT

>member
-1 MSTLFT
+1 M
-7 YNIIKTKSE
+7 
-16 NGENMKEKKKRKKER
+16 KKKSKKEN
-31 KITKKKGKIIG
+31 KQKTTKKKGKIIG
-42 ISIIIILLILI
+42 VSIVVILLILI
-53 LITILIT
+53 IITTLLV
-60 LYTKEEVKRIKE
+60 LYTKKEIK
-72 NYNQYIKIKKNTNIY
+72 NIKTSYNQYIKIKKDTNIY
-87 DRNNK
+87 DKNNK
-92 IIGKIYK
+92 VLGKIYN
-99 NTELELTKLNK
+99 NTELELVKLNK
-110 ITTKNKNFQV
+110 ITTKNKNFQI
-120 KDSNYYIYYKDT
+120 KDTNYYIYYKDT
-132 KKIKNISKDE
+132 KKIKNINNDKQ
-142 INKNYIVLNKNI
+142 NNNYIVLNKNI
-154 KTNKKITLYKN
+154 KTNKKVTLYKN

-170 TINNGINLPIQY
+170 TLNNGINLPIQY
-182 IDNDIYYVYY
+182 ISNNNYYVYY
-192 LNKILEVKK
+192 FNKLLEVKK
-201 ADKIKEINYK
+201 SNKIKEINHE

-218 NNISILLYD
+218 NQISILLYD

-240 SIEAIKNQINKL
+240 TTETFKNQINKL
-252 LENGYYTITIKEY
+252 LENNYYTITNEEY
-265 ENYIK
+265 ENYLNN
-270 SNLNLK
+270 NLRLK

-281 ILTNNETDITKNI
+281 ILTNNESDTTKNI
-294 SKELNVNIET
+294 SKELNINIET
-304 TSNNNFVKENE
+304 PSKNDLVKTNE
-315 KAVAST
+315 KAISST

-336 ANGEKVIE
+336 ANGEKVVE

-366 DPTLN
+366 DPTLG

-486 GQLVCANYEEAK
+486 GQLVCANYENAK
-498 IDLQKS
+498 QDLQKS

-525 IHAIKDLGFK
+525 IQAIKDLGFK

-540 GNKNAT
+540 GNRDAT

>member
-1 MSTLFT
+1 M
-7 YNIIKTKSE
+7 
-16 NGENMKEKKKRKKER
+16 KKKKKKEN
-31 KITKKKGKIIG
+31 KQKVNKKKGKIIG
-42 ISIIIILLILI
+42 VSIVVILLILI
-53 LITILIT
+53 IITTLLV
-60 LYTKEEVKRIKE
+60 LYTKKEVKNIKT
-72 NYNQYIKIKKNTNIY
+72 NYNQYIKIKKDTNIY
-87 DRNNK
+87 DKNNK
-92 IIGKIYK
+92 VLGKIYK
-99 NTELELTKLNK
+99 NTELELVKLNK

-120 KDSNYYIYYKDT
+120 KDTNYYIYYKDT
-132 KKIKNISKDE
+132 KKIKNMNKDKQ
-142 INKNYIVLNKNI
+142 NNNYIVLNKNI
-154 KTNKKITLYKN
+154 KTNKKVTLYKN

-170 TINNGINLPIQY
+170 TLNNGINLPIQY
-182 IDNDIYYVYY
+182 ISNNTYYVYY
-192 LNKILEVKK
+192 LNKLLEVKK
-201 ADKIKEINYK
+201 SNKIKEINHE

-218 NNISILLYD
+218 NQISILLYD

-240 SIEAIKNQINKL
+240 TTETFKNQINKL
-252 LENGYYTITIKEY
+252 LENNYYTITNEEY
-265 ENYIK
+265 ENYLNN
-270 SNLNLK
+270 NLRLK
-276 DKAIL
+276 NKALL
-281 ILTNNETDITKNI
+281 ILTNNESDTTKNI
-294 SKELNVNIET
+294 SKELNINIET
-304 TSNNNFVKENE
+304 PSKSDLVKTNE
-315 KAVAST
+315 KTVSNT

-336 ANGEKVIE
+336 ANGEKVVE

-366 DPTLN
+366 DPTLG

-415 PEKSVLITIDDGA
+415 PEKSVLIIIDDGA

-486 GQLVCANYEEAK
+486 GQLVCANYENAK
-498 IDLQKS
+498 QDLQKS

-525 IHAIKDLGFK
+525 IQAIKDLGFK

-540 GNKNAT
+540 GNRDAT

>member
-1 MSTLFT
+1 M
-7 YNIIKTKSE
+7 
-16 NGENMKEKKKRKKER
+16 KKKSKKEN
-31 KITKKKGKIIG
+31 KQKTTKKKGKIIG
-42 ISIIIILLILI
+42 VSIVVILLILI
-53 LITILIT
+53 IITTLLV
-60 LYTKEEVKRIKE
+60 LYTKKEIK
-72 NYNQYIKIKKNTNIY
+72 NIKTSYNQYITIKKDTNIY
-87 DRNNK
+87 DKNNK
-92 IIGKIYK
+92 VLGKIYK
-99 NTELELTKLNK
+99 NTELELVKLNK
-110 ITTKNKNFQV
+110 ITTKNKNFQI
-120 KDSNYYIYYKDT
+120 KDTNYYIYYKDI
-132 KKIKNISKDE
+132 KKIKNINNDKQ
-142 INKNYIVLNKNI
+142 NNNYIVLNKNI

-170 TINNGINLPIQY
+170 TLNNGINLPIQY
-182 IDNDIYYVYY
+182 ISNNNYYVYY
-192 LNKILEVKK
+192 FNKLLEVKK
-201 ADKIKEINYK
+201 SNKIKEINHE

-218 NNISILLYD
+218 NQISILLYD

-240 SIEAIKNQINKL
+240 TTETFKNQINKL
-252 LENGYYTITIKEY
+252 LENNYYTITNEEY
-265 ENYIK
+265 ENYLNN
-270 SNLNLK
+270 NLRLK

-281 ILTNNETDITKNI
+281 ILTNNESDTTKNI
-294 SKELNVNIET
+294 SKELNIDIET
-304 TSNNNFVKENE
+304 PSKSDLVKTNE
-315 KAVAST
+315 KTVSNT

-336 ANGEKVIE
+336 ANGEKVVE

-366 DPTLN
+366 DPTLG

-388 LEYLKNNNFKVLT
+388 LEYLKNNNFKILT

-486 GQLVCANYEEAK
+486 GQLVCANYESAK
-498 IDLQKS
+498 QDLQKS

-525 IHAIKDLGFK
+525 IQAIKDLGFK

-540 GNKNAT
+540 GNRDAT

>member
-1 MSTLFT
+1 M
-7 YNIIKTKSE
+7 
-16 NGENMKEKKKRKKER
+16 KKKSKKEN
-31 KITKKKGKIIG
+31 KQKTTKKKGKIIG
-42 ISIIIILLILI
+42 VSIVVILLILI
-53 LITILIT
+53 IITTLLV
-60 LYTKEEVKRIKE
+60 LYTKKEIK
-72 NYNQYIKIKKNTNIY
+72 NIKTSYNQYIKIKKDTNIY
-87 DRNNK
+87 DKNNK
-92 IIGKIYK
+92 VLGKIYK
-99 NTELELTKLNK
+99 NTELELVKLNK
-110 ITTKNKNFQV
+110 ITTKNKNFQI
-120 KDSNYYIYYKDT
+120 KDTNYYIYYKDI
-132 KKIKNISKDE
+132 KKIKNINNDKQ
-142 INKNYIVLNKNI
+142 NNNYIVLNKNI

-170 TINNGINLPIQY
+170 TLNNGINLPIQY
-182 IDNDIYYVYY
+182 ISNNNYYVYY
-192 LNKILEVKK
+192 FNKLLEVKK
-201 ADKIKEINYK
+201 SNKIKEINHE

-218 NNISILLYD
+218 NQISILLYD

-240 SIEAIKNQINKL
+240 TTETFKNQINKL
-252 LENGYYTITIKEY
+252 LENNYYTITNEEY
-265 ENYIK
+265 ENYLNN
-270 SNLNLK
+270 NLRLK

-281 ILTNNETDITKNI
+281 ILTNNESDTTKNI
-294 SKELNVNIET
+294 SKELNINIET
-304 TSNNNFVKENE
+304 PSKSDLVKTNE
-315 KAVAST
+315 KTVSNT

-336 ANGEKVIE
+336 ANGEKVVE

-366 DPTLN
+366 DPTLG

-378 CLTTQKFREH
+378 CLTTKKFREH

-486 GQLVCANYEEAK
+486 GQLVCANYESAK
-498 IDLQKS
+498 QDLQKS

-525 IHAIKDLGFK
+525 IQAIKDLGFK

-540 GNKNAT
+540 GNRDAT

>member
-1 MSTLFT
+1 M
-7 YNIIKTKSE
+7 
-16 NGENMKEKKKRKKER
+16 KKKSKKEN
-31 KITKKKGKIIG
+31 KQKTTKKKEKIIG
-42 ISIIIILLILI
+42 VSIVVILLILI
-53 LITILIT
+53 IITTLLV
-60 LYTKEEVKRIKE
+60 LYTKKEIK
-72 NYNQYIKIKKNTNIY
+72 NIKTSYNQYIKIKKDTNIY
-87 DRNNK
+87 DKNNK
-92 IIGKIYK
+92 VLGKIYN
-99 NTELELTKLNK
+99 NTELELVKLNK

-120 KDSNYYIYYKDT
+120 KDTNYYIYYKDT
-132 KKIKNISKDE
+132 KKIKNINKDKK
-142 INKNYIVLNKNI
+142 NNNYIVLNKNI
-154 KTNKKITLYKN
+154 KTNKKVTLYKN

-170 TINNGINLPIQY
+170 TLNNGINLPIQY
-182 IDNDIYYVYY
+182 ISNNNYYVYY
-192 LNKILEVKK
+192 FNKLLEVKK
-201 ADKIKEINYK
+201 SNKIKEINHE

-218 NNISILLYD
+218 NQISILLYD

-240 SIEAIKNQINKL
+240 TTETFKNQINKL
-252 LENGYYTITIKEY
+252 LENNYYTITNEEY
-265 ENYIK
+265 ENYLNN
-270 SNLNLK
+270 NLRLK

-281 ILTNNETDITKNI
+281 ILTNNESDTTKNI
-294 SKELNVNIET
+294 SKELNINIET
-304 TSNNNFVKENE
+304 PSKSDLVKTNE
-315 KAVAST
+315 KTVSNT

-336 ANGEKVIE
+336 ANGEKVVE

-353 VQGVPV
+353 VQGVPI

-366 DPTLN
+366 DPTLG

-486 GQLVCANYEEAK
+486 GQLVCANYENAK
-498 IDLQKS
+498 QDLQKS

-525 IHAIKDLGFK
+525 IQAIKDLGFK

-540 GNKNAT
+540 GNRDAT

>member
-1 MSTLFT
+1 M
-7 YNIIKTKSE
+7 
-16 NGENMKEKKKRKKER
+16 KKKNKKEN
-31 KITKKKGKIIG
+31 KKKTTKKKGKIIG
-42 ISIIIILLILI
+42 VSIVVILLILI
-53 LITILIT
+53 IITTLLV
-60 LYTKEEVKRIKE
+60 LYTKKEVKNIKTS
-72 NYNQYIKIKKNTNIY
+72 YNQYIKIKKDTNIY
-87 DRNNK
+87 DKNNK
-92 IIGKIYK
+92 VLGKIYK
-99 NTELELTKLNK
+99 NTELELVKLNK

-120 KDSNYYIYYKDT
+120 KDTNYYIYYKDT
-132 KKIKNISKDE
+132 KKIKNINKDKQ
-142 INKNYIVLNKNI
+142 NNNYIVLNKNI
-154 KTNKKITLYKN
+154 KTNKKVTLYKN
-165 NKKVI
+165 DKKVI
-170 TINNGINLPIQY
+170 TLNNGINLPIQY
-182 IDNDIYYVYY
+182 ISNNTYYVYY
-192 LNKILEVKK
+192 LNKLLEVKK
-201 ADKIKEINYK
+201 SNKIKEINHE

-218 NNISILLYD
+218 NQISILLYN

-240 SIEAIKNQINKL
+240 TTETFKNQINKL
-252 LENGYYTITIKEY
+252 LENNYYTITNEEY
-265 ENYIK
+265 ENYLNN
-270 SNLNLK
+270 NLRLK
-276 DKAIL
+276 NKALL
-281 ILTNNETDITKNI
+281 ILTNNESDTTKNI
-294 SKELNVNIET
+294 SKELNINIET
-304 TSNNNFVKENE
+304 PSKSDLVKTNE
-315 KAVAST
+315 KTVSNT

-336 ANGEKVIE
+336 ANGEKVVE

-366 DPTLN
+366 DPTLG

-486 GQLVCANYEEAK
+486 GQLVCANYENAK
-498 IDLQKS
+498 QDLQKS

-525 IHAIKDLGFK
+525 IQAIKDLGFK

-540 GNKNAT
+540 GNRDAT

>member
-1 MSTLFT
+1 M
-7 YNIIKTKSE
+7 
-16 NGENMKEKKKRKKER
+16 KKER
-31 KITKKKGKIIG
+31 KEKNKQKNAKKKGKIIG

-53 LITILIT
+53 IITTLLV
-60 LYTKEEVKRIKE
+60 LYTKKEVKNIKSS
-72 NYNQYIKIKKNTNIY
+72 YNQYIKIKKDTNIY
-87 DRNNK
+87 DKNK
-92 IIGKIYK
+92 KVLGKVYK
-99 NTELELTKLNK
+99 GTELELDKLNK
-110 ITTKNKNFQV
+110 ITTNNKNLKV
-120 KDSNYYIYYKDT
+120 KNSNYYIYYKDI
-132 KKIKNISKDE
+132 KKIKNINKDE

-154 KTNKKITLYKN
+154 KTNKKVTLYKN
-165 NKKVI
+165 DKKVI

-182 IDNDIYYVYY
+182 INDNKYYVYY
-192 LNKILEVKK
+192 LNKLLEVKK
-201 ADKIKEINYK
+201 SNKLKEIDHE

-218 NNISILLYD
+218 SHISILLYD
-227 TINNTCTNNENCT
+227 TINDTCTNNENCT
-240 SIEAIKNQINKL
+240 STESIKNQINKL
-252 LENGYYTITIKEY
+252 LENGYYSITTNEY
-265 ENYIK
+265 ENYLNN
-270 SNLNLK
+270 NLRLK

-281 ILTNNETDITKNI
+281 ILTNNESDTTKNI

-304 TSNNNFVKENE
+304 PGKSDLVKENE
-315 KAVAST
+315 KAISST
-321 YQIKSYSTIENILKM
+321 YQIKNYSTIENILKM
-336 ANGEKVIE
+336 ANGEKVVE

-366 DPTLN
+366 DPTLG

-401 MNEFVKW
+401 MDEFVRW
-408 IYGEIDI
+408 LYGEIEI
-415 PEKSVLITIDDGA
+415 PDKSVLITIDDGA

-472 SHTYDMHKYGDCGK
+472 SHTYDMHKYGDCGR
-486 GQLVCANYEEAK
+486 GQLVCANYEDAK
-498 IDLQKS
+498 KDLQKS

-525 IHAIKDLGFK
+525 IQAIKDLGFK

-540 GNKNAT
+540 GNRDAT
-546 RNSNKYLIPRYP
+546 RNSNKYLVPRYP
-558 IHSNITMDRFKEIV
+558 IHSDITMDRFKEIV

>member
-1 MSTLFT
+1 M
-7 YNIIKTKSE
+7 
-16 NGENMKEKKKRKKER
+16 KKKNKKEN
-31 KITKKKGKIIG
+31 KKKTTKKKGKIIG
-42 ISIIIILLILI
+42 VSIVVILLILI
-53 LITILIT
+53 IITTLLV
-60 LYTKEEVKRIKE
+60 LYTKKEVKNIKTS
-72 NYNQYIKIKKNTNIY
+72 YNQYIKIKKDTNIY
-87 DRNNK
+87 DKNNK
-92 IIGKIYK
+92 VLGKIYK
-99 NTELELTKLNK
+99 NTELELVKLNK

-120 KDSNYYIYYKDT
+120 KDTNYYIYYKDT
-132 KKIKNISKDE
+132 KKIKNINKDKQ
-142 INKNYIVLNKNI
+142 NNNYIVLNKNI
-154 KTNKKITLYKN
+154 KTNKKVTLYKN
-165 NKKVI
+165 NKKII
-170 TINNGINLPIQY
+170 TLNNGINLPIQY
-182 IDNDIYYVYY
+182 ISNNTYYVYY
-192 LNKILEVKK
+192 LNKLLEVKK
-201 ADKIKEINYK
+201 SNKIKEINHE

-218 NNISILLYD
+218 NQISILLYD

-240 SIEAIKNQINKL
+240 TTETFKNQINKL
-252 LENGYYTITIKEY
+252 LENNYYTITNEEY
-265 ENYIK
+265 ENYLNN
-270 SNLNLK
+270 NLRLK
-276 DKAIL
+276 NKALL
-281 ILTNNETDITKNI
+281 ILTNNESDTTKNI
-294 SKELNVNIET
+294 SKELNINIET
-304 TSNNNFVKENE
+304 PSKSDLVKTNE
-315 KAVAST
+315 KTVSNT

-336 ANGEKVIE
+336 ANGEKVVE

-366 DPTLN
+366 DPTLG

-486 GQLVCANYEEAK
+486 GQLVCANYENAK
-498 IDLQKS
+498 QDLQKS

-525 IHAIKDLGFK
+525 IQAIKDLGFK

-540 GNKNAT
+540 GNRDAT

>member
-1 MSTLFT
+1 M
-7 YNIIKTKSE
+7 
-16 NGENMKEKKKRKKER
+16 EKKNKKENKK

-42 ISIIIILLILI
+42 VSIVVILLILI
-53 LITILIT
+53 IITTLLV
-60 LYTKEEVKRIKE
+60 LYTKKEVKNIKTS
-72 NYNQYIKIKKNTNIY
+72 YNQYIKIKKDTNIY
-87 DRNNK
+87 DKNNK
-92 IIGKIYK
+92 VLGKIYK
-99 NTELELTKLNK
+99 NTELELVKLNK

-120 KDSNYYIYYKDT
+120 KDTNYYIYYKDT
-132 KKIKNISKDE
+132 KKIKNINKDKK
-142 INKNYIVLNKNI
+142 NNNYIVLNKNI
-154 KTNKKITLYKN
+154 KTNKKVTLYKN

-170 TINNGINLPIQY
+170 TLNNGINLPIQY
-182 IDNDIYYVYY
+182 ISNNTYYVYY
-192 LNKILEVKK
+192 LNKLLEVKK
-201 ADKIKEINYK
+201 SNKIKEINHE

-218 NNISILLYD
+218 NQISILLYD

-240 SIEAIKNQINKL
+240 TTETFKNQINKL
-252 LENGYYTITIKEY
+252 LENNYYTITNEEY
-265 ENYIK
+265 ENYLNN
-270 SNLNLK
+270 NLRLK
-276 DKAIL
+276 NKALL
-281 ILTNNETDITKNI
+281 ILTNNESDTTKNI
-294 SKELNVNIET
+294 SKELNINIET
-304 TSNNNFVKENE
+304 SSKSDLVKTNE
-315 KAVAST
+315 KTVSNT

-336 ANGEKVIE
+336 ANGEKVVE

-366 DPTLN
+366 DPTLG

-486 GQLVCANYEEAK
+486 GQLVCANYENAK
-498 IDLQKS
+498 QDLQKS

-525 IHAIKDLGFK
+525 IQAIKDLGFK

-540 GNKNAT
+540 GNRDAT

>member
-1 MSTLFT
+1 M
-7 YNIIKTKSE
+7 
-16 NGENMKEKKKRKKER
+16 KKKNKKEN
-31 KITKKKGKIIG
+31 KKKTTKKKGKIIG
-42 ISIIIILLILI
+42 VSIVVILLILI
-53 LITILIT
+53 IITTLLV
-60 LYTKEEVKRIKE
+60 LYTKKEVKNIKTS
-72 NYNQYIKIKKNTNIY
+72 YNQYIKIKKDTNIY
-87 DRNNK
+87 DKNNK
-92 IIGKIYK
+92 VLGKIYK
-99 NTELELTKLNK
+99 NTELELVKLNK
-110 ITTKNKNFQV
+110 ITTKNKNFQI
-120 KDSNYYIYYKDT
+120 KDTNYYIYYKDT
-132 KKIKNISKDE
+132 KKIKNINKDKQ
-142 INKNYIVLNKNI
+142 NNNYIVLNKNI
-154 KTNKKITLYKN
+154 KTNKKVTLYKN
-165 NKKVI
+165 NKKII
-170 TINNGINLPIQY
+170 TLNNGINLPIQY
-182 IDNDIYYVYY
+182 ISNNTYYVYY
-192 LNKILEVKK
+192 LNKLLEIKK
-201 ADKIKEINYK
+201 SNKIKEINHE

-218 NNISILLYD
+218 NQISILLYD

-240 SIEAIKNQINKL
+240 TTETFKNQINKL
-252 LENGYYTITIKEY
+252 LENNYYTITNEEY
-265 ENYIK
+265 ENYLNN
-270 SNLNLK
+270 NLRLK
-276 DKAIL
+276 NKALL
-281 ILTNNETDITKNI
+281 ILTNNESDTTKNI
-294 SKELNVNIET
+294 SKELNINIET
-304 TSNNNFVKENE
+304 PSKSDLVKANE
-315 KAVAST
+315 KTVSNT

-336 ANGEKVIE
+336 ANGEKVVE

-366 DPTLN
+366 DPTLG

-486 GQLVCANYEEAK
+486 GQLVCANYENAK
-498 IDLQKS
+498 QDLQKS

-525 IHAIKDLGFK
+525 IQAIKDLGFK

-540 GNKNAT
+540 GNRDAT

>member
-1 MSTLFT
+1 M
-7 YNIIKTKSE
+7 
-16 NGENMKEKKKRKKER
+16 KKKNKKEN
-31 KITKKKGKIIG
+31 KKKTTKKKGKIIG
-42 ISIIIILLILI
+42 VSIVVILLILI
-53 LITILIT
+53 IITTLLV
-60 LYTKEEVKRIKE
+60 LYTKKEVKNIKTS
-72 NYNQYIKIKKNTNIY
+72 YNQYIKIKKDTNIY
-87 DRNNK
+87 DKNNK
-92 IIGKIYK
+92 VLGKIYK
-99 NTELELTKLNK
+99 NTELELVKLNK

-120 KDSNYYIYYKDT
+120 KDTNYYIYYKDT
-132 KKIKNISKDE
+132 KKIKNINKDKQ
-142 INKNYIVLNKNI
+142 NNNYIVLNKNI
-154 KTNKKITLYKN
+154 KTNKKVTLYKN
-165 NKKVI
+165 NKKII
-170 TINNGINLPIQY
+170 TLNNGINLPIQY
-182 IDNDIYYVYY
+182 ISNNTYYVYY
-192 LNKILEVKK
+192 LNKLLEVKK
-201 ADKIKEINYK
+201 SNKIKEINHE

-218 NNISILLYD
+218 NQISILLYD
-227 TINNTCTNNENCT
+227 TINNTCTDNENCT
-240 SIEAIKNQINKL
+240 TTETFKNQINKL
-252 LENGYYTITIKEY
+252 LENNYYTITNEEY
-265 ENYIK
+265 ENYLNN
-270 SNLNLK
+270 NLRLK
-276 DKAIL
+276 NKALL
-281 ILTNNETDITKNI
+281 ILTNNESDTTKNI
-294 SKELNVNIET
+294 SKELNINIET
-304 TSNNNFVKENE
+304 PSKSDLVKNNE
-315 KAVAST
+315 KTVSNT

-336 ANGEKVIE
+336 ANGEKVVE

-366 DPTLN
+366 DPTLG

-486 GQLVCANYEEAK
+486 GQLVCANYENAK
-498 IDLQKS
+498 QDLQKS

-525 IHAIKDLGFK
+525 IQAIKDLGFK

-540 GNKNAT
+540 GNRDAT

>member
-1 MSTLFT
+1 M
-7 YNIIKTKSE
+7 
-16 NGENMKEKKKRKKER
+16 KKKNKKEN
-31 KITKKKGKIIG
+31 KKKTTKKKGKIIG
-42 ISIIIILLILI
+42 VSIVVILLILI
-53 LITILIT
+53 IITTLLV
-60 LYTKEEVKRIKE
+60 LYTKKEVKNIKTS
-72 NYNQYIKIKKNTNIY
+72 YNQYIKIKKDTNIY
-87 DRNNK
+87 DKNNK
-92 IIGKIYK
+92 VLGKIYK
-99 NTELELTKLNK
+99 NTELELVKLNK

-120 KDSNYYIYYKDT
+120 KDTNYYIYYKDT
-132 KKIKNISKDE
+132 KKIKNINKDKQ
-142 INKNYIVLNKNI
+142 NNNYIVLNKNI
-154 KTNKKITLYKN
+154 KTNKKVTLYKN

-170 TINNGINLPIQY
+170 TLNNGINLPIQY
-182 IDNDIYYVYY
+182 ISNNTYYVYY
-192 LNKILEVKK
+192 LNKLLEVKK
-201 ADKIKEINYK
+201 SNKIKEINHE

-218 NNISILLYD
+218 NQISILLYD

-240 SIEAIKNQINKL
+240 TTETFKNQINKL
-252 LENGYYTITIKEY
+252 LENNYYTITNEEY
-265 ENYIK
+265 ENYLNN
-270 SNLNLK
+270 NLRLK
-276 DKAIL
+276 NKALL
-281 ILTNNETDITKNI
+281 ILTNNESDTTKNI
-294 SKELNVNIET
+294 SKELNINIET
-304 TSNNNFVKENE
+304 PSKSDLVKTNE
-315 KAVAST
+315 KTVSNT

-336 ANGEKVIE
+336 ANGEKVVE

-366 DPTLN
+366 DPTLG

-486 GQLVCANYEEAK
+486 GQLVCANYENAK
-498 IDLQKS
+498 QDLQKS

-525 IHAIKDLGFK
+525 IQAIKDLGFK

-540 GNKNAT
+540 GNRDAT

>member
-1 MSTLFT
+1 M
-7 YNIIKTKSE
+7 
-16 NGENMKEKKKRKKER
+16 KKKIKKEI
-31 KITKKKGKIIG
+31 KQKTTKKKGKIIG
-42 ISIIIILLILI
+42 VSIIVILLILI
-53 LITILIT
+53 IITTLLV
-60 LYTKEEVKRIKE
+60 LYTKKEVKNIKTS
-72 NYNQYIKIKKNTNIY
+72 YNQYIKIKKDTNIY
-87 DRNNK
+87 DKNNK
-92 IIGKIYK
+92 VLGKIYK
-99 NTELELTKLNK
+99 NTELELVKLNK

-120 KDSNYYIYYKDT
+120 KDTNYYIYYKDT
-132 KKIKNISKDE
+132 KKIKNINKDKK
-142 INKNYIVLNKNI
+142 NNNYIVLNKNI
-154 KTNKKITLYKN
+154 KTSKKVTLYKN

-170 TINNGINLPIQY
+170 TLNNGINLPIQY
-182 IDNDIYYVYY
+182 ISNNNYYVYY
-192 LNKILEVKK
+192 LNKLLEVKK
-201 ADKIKEINYK
+201 SNKIKKINHE

-218 NNISILLYD
+218 NQISILLYD

-240 SIEAIKNQINKL
+240 TTETFKNQINKL
-252 LENGYYTITIKEY
+252 LENNYYTITNEEY
-265 ENYIK
+265 ENYLNN
-270 SNLNLK
+270 NLRLK

-281 ILTNNETDITKNI
+281 ILTNNESDTTKNI
-294 SKELNVNIET
+294 SKELNINIET
-304 TSNNNFVKENE
+304 PSKSDLVKTNE
-315 KAVAST
+315 KTVSNT

-336 ANGEKVIE
+336 ANGEKVVE

-366 DPTLN
+366 DPTLG

-388 LEYLKNNNFKVLT
+388 LEYLKNNNFKILT

-486 GQLVCANYEEAK
+486 GQLVCANYENAK
-498 IDLQKS
+498 QDLQKS

-525 IHAIKDLGFK
+525 IQAIKDLGFK

-540 GNKNAT
+540 GNRDAT

>member
-1 MSTLFT
+1 M
-7 YNIIKTKSE
+7 
-16 NGENMKEKKKRKKER
+16 EKKKKKEN
-31 KITKKKGKIIG
+31 KKKTTKKKGKIIG
-42 ISIIIILLILI
+42 VSIVVILLILI
-53 LITILIT
+53 IITTLLV
-60 LYTKEEVKRIKE
+60 LYTKKEVKNIKTS
-72 NYNQYIKIKKNTNIY
+72 YNQYITIKKNANIY
-87 DRNNK
+87 DKNNK
-92 IIGKIYK
+92 VQGKIYK
-99 NTELELTKLNK
+99 NTELELVKLNK

-120 KDSNYYIYYKDT
+120 KDTNYYIYYKDT
-132 KKIKNISKDE
+132 KKIKNINKDKK
-142 INKNYIVLNKNI
+142 NNNYIVLNKNI
-154 KTNKKITLYKN
+154 KTNKKVTLYKN

-170 TINNGINLPIQY
+170 TLNNGINLPIQY
-182 IDNDIYYVYY
+182 ISNNTYYVYY
-192 LNKILEVKK
+192 LNKLLEVKK
-201 ADKIKEINYK
+201 SNKIKEINHE

-218 NNISILLYD
+218 NQISILLYD

-240 SIEAIKNQINKL
+240 TTETFKNQINKL
-252 LENGYYTITIKEY
+252 LENNYYTITNEEY
-265 ENYIK
+265 ENYLNN
-270 SNLNLK
+270 NLRLK
-276 DKAIL
+276 NKALL
-281 ILTNNETDITKNI
+281 ILTNNESDTTKNI
-294 SKELNVNIET
+294 SKELNINIET
-304 TSNNNFVKENE
+304 PSKSDLVKTNE
-315 KAVAST
+315 KTVSNT

-336 ANGEKVIE
+336 ANGEKVVE

-366 DPTLN
+366 DPTLG

-486 GQLVCANYEEAK
+486 GQLVCANYENAK
-498 IDLQKS
+498 QDLQKS

-525 IHAIKDLGFK
+525 IQAIKDLGFK

-540 GNKNAT
+540 GNRDAT